1 MAELL
6 GRAPHS
12 GALLDEAL
20 TLRAASPGFC
30 AVLELEAGAA
40 IGSSLEALG
49 QGRWDFSEVR
59 AGLRRLSSL
68 EAAGAEITDFRV
80 EPMLLGVGLPSLW
93 LRAQALEPEAAPA
106 RILLWIHAPAPP
118 PLAEAAPIVAASDAA
133 ATTENVLA
141 DEAYLLKVLMEMVPD
156 TLFIKDRQMRF
167 VQGNRALAEKLGRKD
182 MSEVIG
188 KTDFDFFAPE
198 VARVFEAR
206 ERAVLELGQPVINQE
221 QREVWS
227 DGRVTWALLNEM
239 PLRDNRGEVV
249 GTFGIT
255 RDVTDRHRAE
265 EALRA
270 SERRYRTLF
279 ERNASGVFRSEPS
292 GRLLD
297 CNDAFALIFGC
308 ASRAEALEHPLQDFH
323 IDQGSRAKFIEELR
337 RTGSLS
343 NYEMRA
349 RRVDGKEKWI
359 LLSASLMT
367 EDNGQEVIEG
377 TMIDITERRELEDR
391 LRQAHKMEAVARLA
405 GGIAHDFNNLLTV
418 ISGQCEMLMLDS
430 DDAARRRQRVEAVRQ
445 AGQRAAGLT
454 RQLLAFSRQL
464 PVSLQVIDLNACVR
478 RSFEVLRDLIGA
490 ESEIVLSLE
499 SGLDLVRSD
508 PGEIEQIL
516 LSLAANAREAMPKG
530 GKFTIATRNVELR
543 PQAHERTPL
552 APGRYVVLSLSDTGV
567 GIPLEMQSRI
577 FEPFFTTK
585 PVGKGSGLGLAG
597 VYGMVKL
604 SGGEVRVRSA
614 PGQGSTFEIWLPGT
628 PQPRPADM
636 NGSRTVLLVEDEAEE
651 RAILRETL
659 ETAGFRVLE
668 AGYWKDALAHCR
680 DFQGAIDLLLTD
692 VMMPEM
698 NGWKLAETIRSLRPE
713 SKLLLISGYPE
724 RVSAAQAASGLGASL
739 LLKPFTPD
747 AVLGRVREILSASIA

>member
-1 MAELL
+1 M
-6 GRAPHS
+6 
-12 GALLDEAL
+12 
-20 TLRAASPGFC
+20 
-30 AVLELEAGAA
+30 
-40 IGSSLEALG
+40 
-49 QGRWDFSEVR
+49 
-59 AGLRRLSSL
+59 
-68 EAAGAEITDFRV
+68 
-80 EPMLLGVGLPSLW
+80 
-93 LRAQALEPEAAPA
+93 
-106 RILLWIHAPAPP
+106 
-118 PLAEAAPIVAASDAA
+118 
-133 ATTENVLA
+133 LA

-188 KTDFDFFAPE
+188 KTDCDFFAPE

-221 QREVWS
+221 QREVWN

-297 CNDAFALIFGC
+297 CNDAFALMFGC

-323 IDQGSRAKFIEELR
+323 MDQASRAKFIEELR

-349 RRVDGKEKWI
+349 RRVDGKEKWV

-377 TMIDITERRELEDR
+377 TMIDVTERRELEDR

-430 DDAARRRQRVEAVRQ
+430 DDAARLRQRVEAIRQ

-464 PVSLQVIDLNACVR
+464 PVSLQMIDLNACVR
-478 RSFEVLRDLIGA
+478 RSFELLRDLIGT

-543 PQAHERTPL
+543 PQTHERTPL

-628 PQPRPADM
+628 PQPRSADM
-636 NGSRTVLLVEDEAEE
+636 QGSRTVLLVEDEADQ

-724 RVSAAQAASGLGASL
+724 RVSAAQAASGLGAGL

-747 AVLGRVREILSASIA
+747 AVLGRVREILSANVA